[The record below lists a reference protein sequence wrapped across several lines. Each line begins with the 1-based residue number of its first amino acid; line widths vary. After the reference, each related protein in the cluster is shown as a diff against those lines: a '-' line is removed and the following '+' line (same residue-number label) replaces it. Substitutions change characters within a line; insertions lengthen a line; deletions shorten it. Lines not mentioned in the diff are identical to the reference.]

1 MNQPTESTVPQAR
14 FVRRVCV
21 VVGITLL
28 FIGLVWLLGVSF
40 NVLLLLISA
49 VLVALPL
56 RAGARWLSRR
66 TRWPEGVSLALVGLG
81 LVGLLVG
88 VGALVS
94 PLVSEQA
101 SQLQQELPRVIRNA
115 KQQLGQSPLGQQL
128 VGQIPE
134 SPQKL
139 LQNGGGS
146 KLATQAFGIISTT
159 FGVLADIYIV
169 FFLALFL
176 AAQPQ
181 LYVDGLVGLVPPAGR
196 QRTRHILDKLNE
208 ALLGWLGGTL
218 LSMAIVGMLSGLGL
232 WLLGVRLAGILA
244 LFAALITFIPNLG
257 PILALVPALLFALLD
272 GPQQALYVGLLY
284 VGIQAVES
292 NVITPIIQKR
302 LNDIP
307 PALLLLMQI
316 IVSLFAGTLGLVL
329 AAPLLVILM
338 VLVKTIYQEDILGD
352 APTDA

>member
-1 MNQPTESTVPQAR
+1 M
-14 FVRRVCV
+14 
-21 VVGITLL
+21 
-28 FIGLVWLLGVSF
+28 
-40 NVLLLLISA
+40 
-49 VLVALPL
+49 
-56 RAGARWLSRR
+56 
-66 TRWPEGVSLALVGLG
+66 
-81 LVGLLVG
+81 
-88 VGALVS
+88 
-94 PLVSEQA
+94 
-101 SQLQQELPRVIRNA
+101 IRNA

-139 LQNGGGS
+139 FQDGGGN
-146 KLATQAFGIISTT
+146 KLATQAFGVISTT

-196 QRTRHILDKLNE
+196 KRTRHILDKLNE

-218 LSMAIVGMLSGLGL
+218 LSMAIVGVLSGLGL

-316 IVSLFAGTLGLVL
+316 IVGLFAGTLGLVL

-352 APTDA
+352 EPTNA